1 MSFQIS
7 YTYQIIDKFSVPLD
21 KINRAAERVDKKLGK
36 LTGQTRNSV
45 KAMAQFGSIAKGQRD
60 EIDRYGRSIGKASQE
75 AQGLNKHLKGIPK
88 KFPKTPS
95 QPLPGAPG
103 GTGGLAGQMELAK
116 GKAAGLRGQIL
127 DTAAMAALLALP
139 IRQAVLFESSMADVK
154 KVLNDINPEQ
164 LNQLQQTIKDLGVS
178 TGLGASGIADI
189 VAAGGR
195 LGIAVDNLPDFTTV
209 VSKASVAFDMLPEA
223 AGDAL
228 ASISNKMKIP
238 IQDIDMVADAIN
250 HLSDTTAAKAP
261 NMIEILGR
269 TAGTMSLLKMPP
281 EVAAGFASFADQVE
295 VSAQLG
301 ASGLNMMITRME
313 KVPALQK
320 KLLEDPKEAILS
332 TLKALDKMEE
342 GTRLNVIQDI
352 FGDEAGRFVKK
363 AVSNLGMLEDTLGK
377 VADKTK
383 FAGSMT
389 REFEVRMNTTE
400 GGLNRMS
407 SSLGVAAVNLG
418 SALLPALNQ
427 ITDVLVT
434 ITSSV
439 ASFAQEF
446 PVLTTFIMATV
457 AGLVA
462 LRLAFLV
469 SSFLVTQFKIIMIGA
484 KLAMVA
490 FRAAAIGLAGV
501 PTIMAG
507 IRIAALAMTTQLFAA
522 GGAMGVLKFAMK
534 GLLAATGIGLL
545 VIAVTTIMEHWESIV
560 ESVKEAASWVG
571 SIFGGSDVEIN
582 QNKEISAI
590 TEEAKA
596 RSQAQANTLNGQ
608 ITVAA
613 AEGSRVVSA
622 EAQTTGMDLGFNM
635 GAL

>member
-1 MSFQIS
+1 MSFQIA
-7 YTYQIIDKFSVPLD
+7 YTYEIIDKFSAPLS
-21 KINRAAERVDKKLGK
+21 KIESAAKRVDKRLGR

-45 KAMAQFGSIAKGQRD
+45 KAMSQFSNVTKGQRD
-60 EIDRYGRSIGKASQE
+60 DIDNYGRALGRASQE
-75 AQGLNKHLKGIPK
+75 AQGLNKNLKGIPK
-88 KFPKTPS
+88 KFPKVPAGAGS
-95 QPLPGAPG
+95 GAPG
-103 GTGGLAGQMELAK
+103 SGLSDKLEAAK
-116 GKAAGLRGQIL
+116 SRAAGLRGQIM
-127 DTAAMAALLALP
+127 DTAAMAALFALP
-139 IRQAVLFESSMADVK
+139 IRQAILFESSMADVK
-154 KVLNDINPEQ
+154 KVLNDITPDQ
-164 LNQLQQTIKDLGVS
+164 LIGLEQTIKDLGVS
-178 TGLGASGIADI
+178 TGLGARGVADI

-195 LGIAVDNLPDFTTV
+195 LGIAVESLPDFTTV
-209 VSKASVAFDMLPEA
+209 VSRASVAFDMLPEA

-238 IQDIDMVADAIN
+238 ISDIGQVADAIN

-301 ASGLNMMITRME
+301 ASGLNMMINRME

-320 KLLEDPKEAILS
+320 KLLEDPKKAIMS
-332 TLKALDKMEE
+332 TLQALEKLDDS
-342 GTRLNVIQDI
+342 TRINVIQDI

-363 AVSNLGMLEDTLGK
+363 AVSNLDLLEDTLGK
-377 VADKTK
+377 VADKTQ

-389 REFEVRMNTTE
+389 REFEVRMATTE

-418 SALLPALNQ
+418 AALLPAINEV
-427 ITDVLVT
+427 TAVLVT
-434 ITSSV
+434 ITSGI

-446 PVLTTFIMATV
+446 PMLTTFIMGTMA
-457 AGLVA
+457 ALIA

-469 SSFLVTQFKIIMIGA
+469 SSFIMTQFKIIMIGA
-484 KLAMVA
+484 QVAMTA
-490 FRAAAIGLAGV
+490 FKMASLGLAGV
-501 PTIMAG
+501 PTLMAA
-507 IRIAALAMTTQLFAA
+507 IRVAALAMSLQISAA
-522 GGAMGVLKFAMK
+522 GGAVGLFKFALK
-534 GLLAATGIGLL
+534 GLMAATGIGLL
-545 VIAVTTIMEHWESIV
+545 VLAVTTIMEHWESIV
-560 ESVKEAASWVG
+560 GSVKEAASWISG
-571 SIFGGSDVEIN
+571 IFGSSDVAITQE
-582 QNKEISAI
+582 QEVTAI

-596 RSQAQANTLNGQ
+596 KAQAQANTLNGQ

-622 EAQTTGMDLGFNM
+622 EAETTGADLGFNM